1 MIVKGNMFHLEIEDW
16 ESIHVNLAAME
27 AMAQYSVSM
36 EDRATVLCFL
46 EHLEIVAPRQLTQ
59 ADIDVKSSRFPT
71 QATLE

>member
-1 MIVKGNMFHLEIEDW
+1 
-16 ESIHVNLAAME
+16 ME
-27 AMAQYSVSM
+27 ALAQYSISM